1 MDGLLMHWHEKET
14 ILEYPNTKAVVVQ
27 GDVFHEFTSLRAAE
41 DIATV
46 FGGDLY
52 LTTPV
57 EDNDGVYW
65 YKLESYW

>member
-14 ILEYPNTKAVVVQ
+14 ILEYSDTKVVVVQ
-27 GDVFHEFTSLRAAE
+27 GDVFHEFRSFRAAE

-46 FGGDLY
+46 FGGDVY
-52 LTTPV
+52 LTTLV
-57 EDNDGVYW
+57 EETNGVYW